1 MRRLKWIKLQLD
13 MFNDLRIQ
21 SIRKLRKGSEYV
33 LLLLQLKLL
42 AASIDDQGYIY
53 LTKEMPSTVDVIAG
67 YFSTTKRSWQRP

>member
-67 YFSTTKRSWQRP
+67 CFSTTKRSWQRP